1 MAERSTNVLVVGGG
15 SVGLCMSMEL
25 GSRNIKNILVNQN
38 HTTSKHPKGSTLN
51 SRTME
56 HMRRLGL
63 ANEIRKS
70 GLPLDHPTDS
80 VYVTRLSEYELGR
93 LPMPTPREKISNPGP
108 WGGTLLTP
116 EPIHRS
122 NQFYFEAIMHAHAK
136 TFASSDIRFGWQLI
150 DFEDHGNEIR
160 AEIKNIDTGEIEVLV
175 CDYLVGCDGANSMV
189 RKKLGFITRATSALV
204 TKS

>member
-108 WGGTLLTP
+108 WGETLLLSL
-116 EPIHRS
+116 IH
-122 NQFYFEAIMHAHAK
+122 I
-136 TFASSDIRFGWQLI
+136 
-150 DFEDHGNEIR
+150 
-160 AEIKNIDTGEIEVLV
+160 
-175 CDYLVGCDGANSMV
+175 
-189 RKKLGFITRATSALV
+189 
-204 TKS
+204 